1 MMLISIELKVIL
13 IDITGCDRKLHKY
26 RPYSRTCTRSA
37 MSTTGY
43 AYALLRYEAR
53 ICHNILFWDYPK
65 TGLLCSTYIYI

>member
-26 RPYSRTCTRSA
+26 RTYSRTCTRIA

-43 AYALLRYEAR
+43 A
-53 ICHNILFWDYPK
+53 
-65 TGLLCSTYIYI
+65 